1 MNSILRDSR
10 WCSSALALFF
20 IACSGHDSEATS
32 AASSELEGSDDATM
46 PLSDQD
52 ACSSLTPASVGGP
65 MPQGDTLVV
74 RWLGTSNYEVA
85 YHGKVILM
93 DTFYERPGRT
103 RPIGITVP
111 QVTRADAIL
120 IGHAHYDHI
129 SDVGPVAA
137 QTHAQV
143 YGSAISTTEAVK
155 LGVPTSQVTT
165 VTGDNTEHFTYGDI
179 DIQPTHIIHSTIE
192 SGLIPA
198 LSALYTVDGLG
209 PLTAAEQAQASAVQ
223 RRGSSDPGIT
233 QHGTMGF
240 TLTLASGFRLTWFDS
255 VSTVSPEEAQLAAT
269 IGQPDVALLPW
280 TPHPIAE
287 TQLASTFPHVQLLHP
302 KLLMPTHHD
311 HIWGAWLDN
320 GLEPLFMK
328 VRDEIPDTDYVAPLY
343 RSPVCV
349 RTSGPSRGETYV
361 AN

>member
-1 MNSILRDSR
+1 L
-10 WCSSALALFF
+10 F
-20 IACSGHDSEATS
+20 IACSGHDSETTA
-32 AASSELEGSDDATM
+32 AASSELSGTDDAAVD
-46 PLSDQD
+46 LSDQD
-52 ACSSLTPASVGGP
+52 ACSSLTPASAGGP

-111 QVTRADAIL
+111 QIQHADAIL

-129 SDVGPVAA
+129 SDVAPVAA

-143 YGSAISTTEAVK
+143 YGAAISTAEAVT
-155 LGVPTSQVTT
+155 LGVPKSQVTT
-165 VTGDNTEHFTYGDI
+165 VTGNNTEHFTYGDI
-179 DIQPTHIIHSTIE
+179 DIQPTHIIHSSIE
-192 SGLIPA
+192 PTLIPA
-198 LSALYTVDGLG
+198 LSALYATDGLG
-209 PLTAAEQAQASAVQ
+209 PLTAAEQAQYNVVVK
-223 RRGSSDPGIT
+223 RGSSNPGIT
-233 QHGTMGF
+233 QQGTMGF

-255 VSTVSPEEAQLAAT
+255 VSVISPEEQQLADT
-269 IGQPDVALLPW
+269 IGHPDIALLPW

-287 TQLASTFPHVQLLHP
+287 NQLSWTFQHVQLLHP

-328 VRDEIPDTDYVAPLY
+328 VRDELTDVDYVAPLY

-349 RTSGPSRGETYV
+349 RTSGPDRGETYV
-361 AN
+361 SN